1 MQTGSRPP
9 QWHNNGMQSSPTS
22 TLMRVIRPLRSF
34 LPALVAMFAMV
45 AVAHAAPVR
54 TGHVTAE
61 LVSEQTALVPG
72 TTATLALRL
81 AIEPGWHTYWRNPG
95 ESGLPTTLAWH
106 LPPGY
111 SAGDIAWPAPRAL
124 PAGPLMNYG
133 YEGEVFHL
141 VPLMVP
147 ADAAPGV
154 IAPLLVRADWLVCKE
169 TCIPEGADLTLELP
183 LAKVAQPSRWHDA
196 IAATRAALPGPLP
209 AGWQARATASGAVI
223 TLTLDAPA
231 KAADPGRLQF
241 FALDERRIEP
251 SVAQKRVA
259 SANGGYAVQ
268 LPVSHE
274 LTGDFPRLQGVL
286 RAEKG
291 IAGDGR
297 LVSAVALDLP
307 LAGAPVAGAKPVQ
320 VATPDLAPPA
330 PSGVVAL
337 SLPLA
342 LAFAF
347 GGGLLLNLM
356 PCVFPILS
364 LKALGLAT
372 SPADDRRTLRHDGV
386 AFAGGV
392 VLAFAALGVALATLR
407 AAGEELGWGFQLQS
421 PAVVTSLAILFFV
434 MALNLS
440 GVFEFASLVPSRIA
454 SWSHANRH
462 VNAFA
467 SGVLAVAIASPCTAP
482 FMGAALGYALGE
494 RAQVTLGVFVALGLG
509 MALPY
514 VALAWFPQWRRV
526 LPRPGAWMQRLK
538 QLLAFPLYATVAW
551 LVWVLAAQVGLDAV
565 IRIGAVL
572 VLVAFALWAW
582 RTWRAVAHRAW
593 SAAALGGAIAGVL
606 VAWPLFAGERA
617 IADMPATQAANG
629 WQVYSPASIAQL
641 TAEGRPVFVDF
652 TAAWCITCQVNERF
666 VLNDARVR
674 EAFARGN
681 VALVRADWTR
691 RDSDITEALAALGRS
706 GVPAYVIYRRG
717 RPPQLLPEVLQRQ
730 SVIDA
735 LAS

>member
-1 MQTGSRPP
+1 
-9 QWHNNGMQSSPTS
+9 
-22 TLMRVIRPLRSF
+22 MRVIRPLRSF
-34 LPALVAMFAMV
+34 LPALAAAFAML

-61 LVSEQTALVPG
+61 LVSDQTALVPG
-72 TTATLALRL
+72 TTTTVALRL
-81 AIEPGWHTYWRNPG
+81 AIDPGWHTYWRNPG
-95 ESGLPTTLAWH
+95 ESGLATTLAWH

-111 SAGDIAWPAPRAL
+111 AAGDIAWPAPHAL
-124 PAGPLMNYG
+124 PAGPLVNYG

-141 VPLMVP
+141 VPLTVP
-147 ADAAPGV
+147 ADATPGA
-154 IAPLLVRADWLVCKE
+154 IAPLVVRADWLVCKE

-183 LAKVAQPSRWHDA
+183 VAKVAEPSRWHDA
-196 IAATRAALPGPLP
+196 IGATRKALPGPLP
-209 AGWQARATASGAVI
+209 SGWQARATASGAVI

-231 KAADPGRLQF
+231 NAADPGRLQF
-241 FALDERRIEP
+241 FAMDERRIEP
-251 SVAQKRVA
+251 SAPQKRAA
-259 SANGGYAVQ
+259 SANGSYALQ

-274 LTGDFPRLQGVL
+274 LNGDFARLQGVL
-286 RAEKG
+286 RADKG
-291 IAGDGR
+291 MASEGGG
-297 LVSAVALDLP
+297 VSAVALDLP
-307 LAGAPVAGAKPVQ
+307 LAGAPVAGPKPMQ
-320 VATPDLAPPA
+320 VEVAGIAQRA
-330 PSGVVAL
+330 PSGAVAL

-372 SPADDRRTLRHDGV
+372 SPAENRRALRYDGM
-386 AFAGGV
+386 AFASGV
-392 VLAFAALGVALATLR
+392 VLAFAALGIALATLR
-407 AAGEELGWGFQLQS
+407 ATGEELGWGFQLQS

-440 GVFEFASLVPSRIA
+440 GVFEFGSLVPSRIA
-454 SWSHANRH
+454 TWSHANRH

-526 LPRPGAWMQRLK
+526 LPRPGPWMQRLK

-551 LVWVLAAQVGLDAV
+551 LVWVLAAQVGIDAV
-565 IRIGAVL
+565 IRIGLVL

-582 RTWRAVAHRAW
+582 RTWRSAARRAW
-593 SAAALGGAIAGVL
+593 SGVAVAGAVAGVL
-606 VAWPLFAGERA
+606 VAWPLFAGGRGVP
-617 IADMPATQAANG
+617 DLPAPHAATG
-629 WQVYSPASIAQL
+629 WQTYSPASIAEL

-681 VALVRADWTR
+681 VALMRADWTR
-691 RDSDITEALAALGRS
+691 RDGDISEALAALGRS
-706 GVPAYVIYRRG
+706 GVPAYVIYRKG
-717 RPPQLLPEVLQRQ
+717 REPQLLPEVLQRQ
-730 SVIDA
+730 TVIDA

>member
-1 MQTGSRPP
+1 
-9 QWHNNGMQSSPTS
+9 
-22 TLMRVIRPLRSF
+22 
-34 LPALVAMFAMV
+34 
-45 AVAHAAPVR
+45 
-54 TGHVTAE
+54 
-61 LVSEQTALVPG
+61 
-72 TTATLALRL
+72 
-81 AIEPGWHTYWRNPG
+81 
-95 ESGLPTTLAWH
+95 
-106 LPPGY
+106 
-111 SAGDIAWPAPRAL
+111 
-124 PAGPLMNYG
+124 
-133 YEGEVFHL
+133 
-141 VPLMVP
+141 
-147 ADAAPGV
+147 
-154 IAPLLVRADWLVCKE
+154 
-169 TCIPEGADLTLELP
+169 
-183 LAKVAQPSRWHDA
+183 
-196 IAATRAALPGPLP
+196 
-209 AGWQARATASGAVI
+209 
-223 TLTLDAPA
+223 
-231 KAADPGRLQF
+231 
-241 FALDERRIEP
+241 
-251 SVAQKRVA
+251 
-259 SANGGYAVQ
+259 
-268 LPVSHE
+268 
-274 LTGDFPRLQGVL
+274 
-286 RAEKG
+286 
-291 IAGDGR
+291 
-297 LVSAVALDLP
+297 
-307 LAGAPVAGAKPVQ
+307 
-320 VATPDLAPPA
+320 
-330 PSGVVAL
+330 
-337 SLPLA
+337 
-342 LAFAF
+342 
-347 GGGLLLNLM
+347 
-356 PCVFPILS
+356 
-364 LKALGLAT
+364 LGLAT
-372 SPADDRRTLRHDGV
+372 SPADDRRALRHDGV
-386 AFAGGV
+386 AFAAGV

-421 PAVVTSLAILFFV
+421 PAVVTSLALLFFV

-440 GVFEFASLVPSRIA
+440 GVFEFGSLVPSRIA
-454 SWSHANRH
+454 SWSHANRQ

-593 SAAALGGAIAGVL
+593 SAAALAGAIAGVL
-606 VAWPLFAGERA
+606 VAWPLFAGGRT
-617 IADMPATQAANG
+617 IADLPATQAADG

-691 RDSDITEALAALGRS
+691 RDGDITEALAALGRS

-730 SVIDA
+730 TVIDA

>member
-1 MQTGSRPP
+1 
-9 QWHNNGMQSSPTS
+9 
-22 TLMRVIRPLRSF
+22 MRVIRPIRS
-34 LPALVAMFAMV
+34 LLAALVAALGMV
-45 AVAHAAPVR
+45 GSAHAAPVR

-61 LVSEQTALVPG
+61 LVSDGAALVPG

-81 AIEPGWHTYWRNPG
+81 AIDRGWHTYWRNPG
-95 ESGLPTTLAWH
+95 ESGLPTTLDWH
-106 LPPGY
+106 LPSGY
-111 SAGDIAWPAPRAL
+111 AAGDIAWPAPRAL

-141 VPLMVP
+141 VPVTVP
-147 ADAAPGV
+147 ASAAPGSRV
-154 IAPLLVRADWLVCKE
+154 ALAARADWLVCKE

-183 LAKVAQPSRWHDA
+183 VAAVAEPSRWHDP
-196 IAATRAALPGPLP
+196 IAATRAALPAPLP
-209 AGWQARATASGAVI
+209 SGWQAHASASGAAI

-231 KAADPGRLQF
+231 NAGDPGRLQF
-241 FALDERRIEP
+241 FAVDERRIEP
-251 SVAQKRVA
+251 SAAQKRVT
-259 SANGGYAVQ
+259 SANGTYALQ

-274 LTGDFPRLQGVL
+274 LSGDFTRLQGVL

-291 IAGDGR
+291 MASEGR
-297 LVSAVALDLP
+297 LVSAVALDVP
-307 LAGAPVAGAKPVQ
+307 LDGAPAAGPKPVP
-320 VATPDLAPPA
+320 AAAPDLAQPL
-330 PSGVVAL
+330 PSGVAAL

-372 SPADDRRTLRHDGV
+372 SAADDPRASRRDGV
-386 AFAGGV
+386 AFAAGV
-392 VLAFAALGVALATLR
+392 VLAFAALGIALAALR
-407 AAGEELGWGFQLQS
+407 AAGDELGWGFQLQS

-440 GVFEFASLVPSRIA
+440 GMFEFGSLMPSRVA
-454 SWSHANRH
+454 TWSHANRH

-494 RAQVTLGVFVALGLG
+494 RAQVTLGVFVMLGLG

-514 VALAWFPQWRRV
+514 GVLAWFPQWRRV

-565 IRIGAVL
+565 IRIGLVL
-572 VLVAFALWAW
+572 VLIAFALWAW
-582 RTWRAVAHRAW
+582 RTWRAAAHRGW
-593 SAAALGGAIAGVL
+593 SAAALAGALASLL
-606 VAWPLFAGERA
+606 VAWPLFAGGRVA
-617 IADMPATQAANG
+617 PDVPSVRAANG
-629 WQVYSPASIAQL
+629 WQAYSPAAIAEL

-666 VLNDARVR
+666 VLNDVRVR

-691 RDSDITEALAALGRS
+691 RDADITEALAALGRS
-706 GVPAYVIYRRG
+706 GVPAYVIYRKG
-717 RPPQLLPEVLQRQ
+717 REPQLLPEVLQRQ
-730 SVIDA
+730 TVIDA
-735 LAS
+735 IAS

>member
-1 MQTGSRPP
+1 
-9 QWHNNGMQSSPTS
+9 
-22 TLMRVIRPLRSF
+22 MRVIRQFRPF
-34 LPALVAMFAMV
+34 LAALVAAC
-45 AVAHAAPVR
+45 AVLGAAHAAPVR

-61 LVSEQTALVPG
+61 LVSDQAALVPG
-72 TTATLALRL
+72 MTTTLALRL
-81 AIEPGWHTYWRNPG
+81 EIERGWHTYWRNPG
-95 ESGLPTTLAWH
+95 ESGLPTTLDWH

-111 SAGDIAWPAPRAL
+111 AAGDIAWPAPRAL

-141 VPLMVP
+141 VPVTVP
-147 ADAAPGV
+147 ASAAPGANV
-154 IAPLLVRADWLVCKE
+154 ALAARADWLVCKE

-183 LAKVAQPSRWHDA
+183 VAKAAEPSRWHDA

-209 AGWQARATASGAVI
+209 AGWQARATASGAVV

-231 KAADPGRLQF
+231 NAADPGRLRF
-241 FALDERRIEP
+241 FAVDERRIEP
-251 SVAQKRVA
+251 SATQKRVA
-259 SANGGYAVQ
+259 SADGSYALQ

-274 LTGDFPRLQGVL
+274 LSGDFARLQGVL
-286 RAEKG
+286 RADKG
-291 IAGDGR
+291 IGGDGR
-297 LVSAVALDLP
+297 LVGAVALDIP
-307 LAGAPVAGAKPVQ
+307 LAGTPAAGPKPVQ
-320 VATPDLAPPA
+320 VATPDLTQPA
-330 PSGVVAL
+330 PSGAVAL

-372 SPADDRRTLRHDGV
+372 SPADDRRALRHDGV
-386 AFAGGV
+386 AFAAGV
-392 VLAFAALGVALATLR
+392 VLAFAALGIALATLR
-407 AAGEELGWGFQLQS
+407 AAGAELGWGFQLQS

-434 MALNLS
+434 MAQNLS
-440 GVFEFASLVPSRIA
+440 GVFEFGSLVPSRIA
-454 SWSHANRH
+454 TWSHANRQ

-467 SGVLAVAIASPCTAP
+467 SGILAVAIASPCTAP

-514 VALAWFPQWRRV
+514 VLLAWFPQWRRV

-551 LVWVLAAQVGLDAV
+551 LVWVLAAQVGTDAV
-565 IRIGAVL
+565 IRIGVVL

-582 RTWRAVAHRAW
+582 RTWRVAAQRAFRAAAVA
-593 SAAALGGAIAGVL
+593 SAIAGLL
-606 VAWPLFAGERA
+606 VAWPLFAGGRA
-617 IADMPATQAANG
+617 VADTPAAQAADG
-629 WQVYSPASIAQL
+629 WQAYSPASIAEL

-666 VLNDARVR
+666 VLNDALVR
-674 EAFARGN
+674 EAFARSN

-691 RDSDITEALAALGRS
+691 RDGDITEALAALGRS
-706 GVPAYVIYRRG
+706 GVPAYVIYRKG
-717 RPPQLLPEVLQRQ
+717 REPQLLPEVLRRQ
-730 SVIDA
+730 TVIDA

>member
-1 MQTGSRPP
+1 
-9 QWHNNGMQSSPTS
+9 
-22 TLMRVIRPLRSF
+22 MRVIRPLRSF
-34 LPALVAMFAMV
+34 LPALVAMFAI
-45 AVAHAAPVR
+45 AGVAHAAPVR

-61 LVSEQTALVPG
+61 LVSGQTALVPG

-111 SAGDIAWPAPRAL
+111 AAGDIAWPAPQAL
-124 PAGPLMNYG
+124 PAGPLVNYG

-141 VPLMVP
+141 VPLTVP

-154 IAPLLVRADWLVCKE
+154 IAPLRVRADWLVCKE
-169 TCIPEGADLTLELP
+169 TCIPEGADLTLDLP
-183 LAKVAQPSRWHDA
+183 VAKGAEPSRWHDA

-209 AGWQARATASGAVI
+209 VGWQARATASGAVI

-231 KAADPGRLQF
+231 TAADPGRLQF

-274 LTGDFPRLQGVL
+274 LTGDFARLQGVL

-291 IAGDGR
+291 IAGEGR
-297 LVSAVALDLP
+297 LVRAVALDLP
-307 LAGAPVAGAKPVQ
+307 LAGAPVAGPKPVQ

-372 SPADDRRTLRHDGV
+372 SPADDRRALRHDGV
-386 AFAGGV
+386 AFAAGV

-421 PAVVTSLAILFFV
+421 PAVVTSLALLFFV

-440 GVFEFASLVPSRIA
+440 GVFEFGSLVPSRIA
-454 SWSHANRH
+454 SWSHANRQ

-494 RAQVTLGVFVALGLG
+494 RAQVTIGVFVALGLG

-593 SAAALGGAIAGVL
+593 SVAALCGAIAGVL
-606 VAWPLFAGERA
+606 VAWPLFAGGRT
-617 IADMPATQAANG
+617 IADLPATQAANG

-691 RDSDITEALAALGRS
+691 RDGDITEALAALGRS

-730 SVIDA
+730 TVIDA